1 MKCQLLSEIALH
13 RKLIP
18 VKPAFNI
25 LGGTVMVVSEDEI
38 ILRSTDLTTTMVS
51 TICDHGIRIT
61 KRVPLFFMIIKLF
74 VH

>member
-1 MKCQLLSEIALH
+1 
-13 RKLIP
+13 
-18 VKPAFNI
+18 
-25 LGGTVMVVSEDEI
+25 MVVSEDEI